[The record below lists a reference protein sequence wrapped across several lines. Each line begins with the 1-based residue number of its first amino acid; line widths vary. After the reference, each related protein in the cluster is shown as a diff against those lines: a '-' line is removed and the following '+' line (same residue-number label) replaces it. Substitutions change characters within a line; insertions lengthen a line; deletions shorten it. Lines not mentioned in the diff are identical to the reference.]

1 MTDQEKTKLFLLSA
15 AIVVVALIFFGAKKG
30 AQSEGGELAPIN
42 IGGLQVPAF
51 SLPDYDFALPGR
63 RPANKGNCCNTC
75 PPKRGGLVLELPP
88 MPPIVFP
95 SIPTTVFEPP
105 RELSNF
111 EAPPEIPPYVS
122 PSPPEVA
129 PVNLPPRIRLFK
141 EPNFG
146 SKEVT
151 SSVGTSNMK
160 TWGQGLNDGTRSV
173 IVESGDWE
181 LCVDAGF
188 GGYCQVLGPGEY
200 PNLLD
205 NARPLYKN
213 VSSFRPVQ

>member
-1 MTDQEKTKLFLLSA
+1 MTEQEKTKIFLLSA
-15 AIVVVALIFFGAKKG
+15 AIVVVALIFFSAKKS
-30 AQSEGGELAPIN
+30 APNESQAMAPIN

-51 SLPDYDFALPGR
+51 SLPDYDFALPAR
-63 RPANKGNCCNTC
+63 RPSTNSNCCKTC
-75 PPKRGGLVLELPP
+75 PPKRNLVLELPP
-88 MPPIVFP
+88 LPPMVFP
-95 SIPTTVFEPP
+95 TIPKTVFEPP

-111 EAPPEIPPYVS
+111 DTPPEIPPYVS
-122 PSPPEVA
+122 PTPPTVG
-129 PVNLPPRIRLFK
+129 PVNTPPRIRLFK

-160 TWGQGLNDGTRSV
+160 TWGQGLNDGTRSA
-173 IVESGDWE
+173 IVESGQWE